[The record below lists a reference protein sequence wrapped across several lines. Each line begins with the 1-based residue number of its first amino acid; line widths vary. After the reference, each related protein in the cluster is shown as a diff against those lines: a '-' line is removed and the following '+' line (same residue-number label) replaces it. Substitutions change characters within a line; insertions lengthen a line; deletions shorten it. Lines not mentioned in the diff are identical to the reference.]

1 MKLHVLLALTLSA
14 PSIAL
19 GAYQVDWSICEQ
31 KSKCERCIE
40 HGSISITRVDEKII
54 VVGYSPLGS
63 QVTGELKN
71 CNAESH
77 ERWSC
82 DEGRMRVEGDSENV
96 KVFYTGRPLSVDGK
110 SFDFCSTQKKR

>member
-1 MKLHVLLALTLSA
+1 MKLHVLLVLTLSA

-40 HGSISITRVDEKII
+40 NGSISITSVDEKFFIS
-54 VVGYSPLGS
+54 GYSPHGS

-71 CNAESH
+71 CNKGAL

-82 DEGRMRVEGDSENV
+82 DEGRIRVEGDSKNV
-96 KVFYTGRPLSVDGK
+96 KVFYRGRPLSVNGK
-110 SFDFCSTQKKR
+110 SFEFCSTQRKQ